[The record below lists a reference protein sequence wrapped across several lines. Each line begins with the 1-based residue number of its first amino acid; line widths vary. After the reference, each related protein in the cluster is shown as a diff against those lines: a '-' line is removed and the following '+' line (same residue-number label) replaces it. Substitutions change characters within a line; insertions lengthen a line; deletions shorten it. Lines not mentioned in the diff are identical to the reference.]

1 MSTRQSPTRETC
13 TTPGSRALDVIE
25 AQLRDFVLT
34 TLTVPSEKTAR
45 RGRPEVLPAMALW
58 GALVIGVLR
67 RDLTQVDLWRR
78 LTDRHWWFEG
88 QLQVAKETVY
98 KRLSV
103 TGPSPVQELFEG
115 MTEHL
120 VAERTAVPGLE
131 TIAPWATEVLALDE
145 TTLDQVA
152 RKRPDLWEIP
162 PGSTAL
168 LPGKLTAVLDVR
180 RQLFRSITIQEK
192 ATQNE
197 RVAAPGAITPFPAG
211 SLFVMDLGYFSFPL
225 FDAIAAEGK
234 YFVSRLR
241 AKTSVTPIAVL
252 ADEGTTRDSLVYLG
266 AHRADRAATPMRVI
280 EFMVGSTRH
289 TYVTNQLDPT
299 LLSVP
304 QVAELY
310 AERWGIEIAFN
321 LVKTDLKL
329 SLIWSSKR
337 AIIAHQIWGV
347 LLIAQLVLAARAAV
361 AERARVPI
369 TWVSLNLLVR
379 YLPEYA
385 KHTADPIG
393 KFAEQGV
400 FMGFIREPRRVKRQ
414 VPTLPPESY
423 RSPQDSPT
431 LRPAR
436 YAGKQ

>member
-1 MSTRQSPTRETC
+1 MSMRHSPNRTSGVV
-13 TTPGSRALDVIE
+13 PGSRALDVIE

-34 TLTVPSEKTAR
+34 TLTVPSARPAR
-45 RGRPEVLPAMALW
+45 RGRPELLPAMALW

-78 LTDRHWWFEG
+78 LIDRHWWFAG
-88 QLQVAKETVY
+88 QIQVAKETVY

-103 TGPSPVQELFEG
+103 TGPSPVQDLFTG
-115 MTEHL
+115 MTEQL

-131 TIAPWATEVLALDE
+131 AIAPWATDVLALDE
-145 TTLDQVA
+145 TTLDAVA
-152 RKRPDLWEIP
+152 RKRPELWEIP

-180 RQLFRSITIQEK
+180 RQLFRSVTIQEK

-197 RVAAPGAITPFPAG
+197 RVAALDAITPFPAG
-211 SLFVMDLGYFSFPL
+211 SLVVMDLGYFSFPL
-225 FDAIAAEGK
+225 FDAIAAQGK
-234 YFVSRLR
+234 FFVSRLR
-241 AKTSVTPIAVL
+241 AKTSVTPITVL
-252 ADEGTTRDSLVYLG
+252 AEEGATRDALVYLG
-266 AHRADRAATPMRVI
+266 AYRADQAATPMRVI

-299 LLSVP
+299 LLSVRE
-304 QVAELY
+304 VADLY

-329 SLIWSSKR
+329 SLLWSSKR

-385 KHTADPIG
+385 KHAVDPIG
-393 KFAEQGV
+393 DFADQGAL
-400 FMGFIREPRRVKRQ
+400 MGFIREPRRIKRQ
-414 VPTLPPESY
+414 VPTLPPASY
-423 RSPQDSPT
+423 RIPEGSTPP
-431 LRPAR
+431 RPAR

>member
-1 MSTRQSPTRETC
+1 MSAHHSPSIPERAT
-13 TTPGSRALDVIE
+13 SSAQALDVIE
-25 AQLRDFVLT
+25 AHLRTFVLT
-34 TLTVPSEKTAR
+34 TLTRPSERTAR

-67 RDLTQVDLWRR
+67 RDLSQVDLWRR

-103 TGPSPVQELFEG
+103 TGPSPVQELFIG

-131 TIAPWATEVLALDE
+131 AIAPWATEVLALDE
-145 TTLDQVA
+145 TTLDKVA

-162 PGSTAL
+162 PGSPEL

-197 RVAAPGAITPFPAG
+197 RVAALEAITPFPAG
-211 SLFVMDLGYFSFPL
+211 SLFVLDLGYFSFPL

-234 YFVSRLR
+234 FFVSRLR
-241 AKTSVTPIAVL
+241 AKTSSTPITVL
-252 ADEGTTRDSLVYLG
+252 AEQGTTRDSLVYLG
-266 AHRADRAATPMRVI
+266 AHRADRAATPMRLI

-289 TYVTNQLDPT
+289 TYVTNQLDPAR
-299 LLSVP
+299 LSVP
-304 QVAELY
+304 EVAELY

-379 YLPEYA
+379 YLPDYA

-393 KFAEQGV
+393 EFAEQGV
-400 FMGFIREPRRVKRQ
+400 FMGFIREPRRVKRR

-423 RSPQDSPT
+423 HIPRDLPPR
-431 LRPAR
+431 RPAR